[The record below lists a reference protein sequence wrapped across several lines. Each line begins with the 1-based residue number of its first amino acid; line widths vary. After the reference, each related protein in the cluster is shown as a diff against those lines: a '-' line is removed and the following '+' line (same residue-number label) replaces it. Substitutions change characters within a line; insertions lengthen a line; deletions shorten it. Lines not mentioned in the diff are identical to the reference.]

1 MIKNLLR
8 YAKKYTGYAIM
19 SPVAIIFEVLIEV
32 TIPLLMSV
40 IIDCGISGQSLAE
53 KESFI
58 ADILIKMGFD
68 RFQGTDLIIAL
79 GGLMLGIS
87 LISLACGAGAAYFAS
102 KAGMASVPN

>member
-8 YAKKYTGYAIM
+8 YAKKYRGYAIM
-19 SPVAIIFEVLIEV
+19 SPVAIVFEVLIEV

-40 IIDCGISGQSLAE
+40 IIDCGISGKSLAD

-68 RFQGTDLIIAL
+68 
-79 GGLMLGIS
+79 
-87 LISLACGAGAAYFAS
+87 
-102 KAGMASVPN
+102 K